1 MKRRRAWPRDLD
13 YFSEKIGK
21 SLDLVQGPGGNT
33 SWKKNHVM
41 WIKASGMRLSD
52 ALIKEIFCKVRQSS
66 PMVTSKTDELRPS
79 IESTLHAVCPG
90 TFVVHVHSIAGMSLG
105 FRKNIPPNA
114 LEILDKFS
122 IGTLDYFRPGIELAR
137 ATEEIC
143 ASQRGLQGLLLK
155 NHGLVIWG
163 EDLKSL
169 YESLIE
175 FEALLSKLFPV
186 QIEVFEKIRYQSL
199 KQYLNGRYLT
209 PDHAV
214 FGHTFDDLSINNK
227 TNWLN
232 DLQGALERALA
243 CIEVEVNEEICFLS
257 ELEVETLRNWEA
269 EIFRKGMNT

>member
-1 MKRRRAWPRDLD
+1 MKHRRAWPKDLD
-13 YFSEKIGK
+13 FFSEKIGK

-52 ALIKEIFCKVRQSS
+52 ALIKEIFCRVSQSS
-66 PMVTSKTDELRPS
+66 PIVTSNTDGLRPS
-79 IESTLHAVCPG
+79 IESSLHAVCPG

-105 FRKNIPPNA
+105 FRKIIPPNA

-122 IGTLDYFRPGIELAR
+122 MGTLDYCRPGIELAR

-143 ASQRGLQGLLLK
+143 ATQRGLQGLLLK

-186 QIEVFEKIRYQSL
+186 QIEVLEKIRHQPL
-199 KQYLNGRYLT
+199 KHFLNSRYLT

-214 FGHTFDDLSINNK
+214 FGYKFEDLSIYNK
-227 TNWLN
+227 TDWFN
-232 DLQGALERALA
+232 DLKCALEKALA
-243 CIEVEVNEEICFLS
+243 CIEGELNEEICFLS

-269 EIFRKGMNT
+269 EAFRKGMNT